1 MSTIAHILV
10 LIVAVEHLYIMVL
23 EMFMFGTPAFKRTF
37 RTPDSLMR
45 DRNVKVMMANQGLY
59 NGFLAAGLLW
69 GLYFAGSESGRQ
81 IQLFFVCCVIIAAWF
96 GGFTAQRS
104 IIVKQG
110 LPAMAALVF
119 LLLS

>member
-1 MSTIAHILV
+1 MSTVAFILV
-10 LIVAVEHLYIMVL
+10 LIVAAEHLYIMIL
-23 EMFMFGTPAFKRTF
+23 EMFLFGTPVFKRTF

-69 GLYFAGSESGRQ
+69 GLFFAGDSGRS